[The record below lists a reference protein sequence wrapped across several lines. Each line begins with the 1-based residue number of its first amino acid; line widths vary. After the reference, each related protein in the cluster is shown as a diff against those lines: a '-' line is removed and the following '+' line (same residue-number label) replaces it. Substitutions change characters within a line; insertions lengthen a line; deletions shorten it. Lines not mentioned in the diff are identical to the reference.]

1 MDIKILGGIRQV
13 FAFEV
18 VLDFLLE
25 LAINFF
31 PINFFF
37 FWSVLSV
44 PLITVASWGKVPE
57 TVRNQLLLHCTSS

>member
-37 FWSVLSV
+37 FGLFY
-44 PLITVASWGKVPE
+44 LY
-57 TVRNQLLLHCTSS
+57 LLLQ